1 MNNDVRYSEF
11 LFLREVEKNPLAYI
25 NFNDPNHQ
33 QVFGLGQVWLIEMAM
48 ALLEDLYIRP
58 EQDTVERLVRDM
70 RRETHR
76 NAGIARAELSGLLVS
91 QNLQFRITYRGLC
104 RIEELR
110 DLLKRDRIL
119 EPFGVLLDI
128 RYFRIEL
135 ADALRRQ
142 SEIAV
147 SVLCLDMDNFK
158 RINDEFGHSAGDIVM
173 KAYFE
178 IVRDCLGTFGTAF
191 RGRGDETYALI
202 IGQGHERAVD
212 FAETIRRSVEE
223 LRREHAGNGLP
234 QVTASIGV
242 ATTPPG
248 PRSMEIES
256 LADDRQGRA
265 KKEGRNR
272 VISS

>member
-1 MNNDVRYSEF
+1 MLRFNPNDQKKQEY
-11 LFLREVEKNPLAYI
+11 
-25 NFNDPNHQ
+25 
-33 QVFGLGQVWLIEMAM
+33 FGLNQVMLIEMVM
-48 ALLEDLYIRP
+48 DLLEGLYIHP
-58 EQDTVERLVRDM
+58 NQDVVQRMVYQM
-70 RRETHR
+70 RGDTQR
-76 NAGIARAELSGLLVS
+76 NAGTARSELF
-91 QNLQFRITYRGLC
+91 NLFIGNLYEFRITYRGLR

-119 EPFGVLLDI
+119 EPFGVLLDL

-135 ADALRRQ
+135 EDALRRQ
-142 SEIAV
+142 NEIAV
-147 SVLCLDMDNFK
+147 SVLCLDMDHFK
-158 RINDEFGHSAGDIVM
+158 RINDNFGHIAGDIVM

-212 FAETIRRSVEE
+212 FAETIRRSVAE
-223 LRREHAGNGLP
+223 LRREHAGKELP

-256 LADDRQGRA
+256 MADDRQGRA